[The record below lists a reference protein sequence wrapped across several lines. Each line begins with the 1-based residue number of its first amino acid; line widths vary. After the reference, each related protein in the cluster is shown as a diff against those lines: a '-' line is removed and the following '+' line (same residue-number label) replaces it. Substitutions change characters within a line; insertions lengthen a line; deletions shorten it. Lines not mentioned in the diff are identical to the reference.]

1 MTSPRTIT
9 VLGSTGSIGTQT
21 VDILSRHGERYV
33 VNFLTC
39 NTRVDDLAEQVRRI
53 RPRGVAIRE
62 EWAWKRFRELCPDFT
77 GPVLL
82 GEEGLCEAAA
92 HADNDVVMS
101 AMVGFSG
108 VVPTM
113 AAIRAGH
120 VIGLANKETL
130 VSAGDI
136 MTAAARAY
144 GATLI
149 AVDSEHSA
157 ILQCMVGERRADI
170 ETFIITAS
178 GGPFRSYDMESL
190 HGVTAAQALRHPNW
204 SMGAKI
210 TIDSATLMNKGF
222 EVIEAR
228 WLFDLPS
235 SRIDVVVHPQSIIH
249 SMVQFIDGSVKAQ
262 MGIPTMLVPI
272 QYALTYPARE
282 PLDIPRMDLASI
294 GALTFESAD
303 RERFP
308 CLQLAYD
315 VLDEG
320 GSAACIANAANEVA
334 VAAFLDGRIG
344 FMDIPACISTTLHHM
359 ERLAHPSLDDIVATD
374 AAARR
379 YATEHCS
386 RLQHR

>member
-1 MTSPRTIT
+1 
-9 VLGSTGSIGTQT
+9 
-21 VDILSRHGERYV
+21 
-33 VNFLTC
+33 VNVLTC

-53 RPRGVAIRE
+53 RPLAVAIRDE
-62 EWAWKRFRELCPDFT
+62 SAWKRFRELCPEFD
-77 GPVLL
+77 GEVLL
-82 GEEGLCEAAA
+82 GEEGLCAAA
-92 HADNDVVMS
+92 GDPSNDVVIS

-130 VSAGDI
+130 VSAGAV
-136 MTAAARAY
+136 MTAAAREH
-144 GATLI
+144 GATLV

-157 ILQCMVGERRADI
+157 ILQCMVGERVQDI
-170 ETFIITAS
+170 EKFIITAS
-178 GGPFRSYDMESL
+178 GGPFRAFSPEALQS
-190 HGVTAAQALRHPNW
+190 VTAAQALRHPNW

-222 EVIEAR
+222 EVIEAK

-235 SRIDVVVHPQSIIH
+235 SKIDVVVHPQSIIH
-249 SMVQFIDGSVKAQ
+249 SMVQFVDGSVKAQ

-272 QYALTYPARE
+272 QYALTYPSRYA
-282 PLDIPRMDLASI
+282 LDIPRMDLAAM
-294 GALTFESAD
+294 GTLTFEQAD
-303 RERFP
+303 RTRFR
-308 CLQLAYD
+308 CLQIAYD

-334 VAAFLDGRIG
+334 VAAFLDHRIG
-344 FMDIPACISTTLHHM
+344 FMDIPSCIETTLHHM
-359 ERLAHPSLDDIVATD
+359 ERADHPSLDDIVAID

-379 YATEHCS
+379 YATEHCTRLS
-386 RLQHR
+386 RAT

>member
-1 MTSPRTIT
+1 MSSARTISI
-9 VLGSTGSIGTQT
+9 LGSTGSIGTQT
-21 VDILSRHGERYV
+21 VDIVARQGDRFR

-39 NTRVDDLAEQVRRI
+39 NTRVDDLAEQVRRV

-62 EWAWKRFRELCPDFT
+62 EWAWKRFRELCPEFD
-77 GPVLL
+77 GLVLV
-82 GEEGLCEAAA
+82 GEEGLCAAA
-92 HADNDVVMS
+92 SDADNDVVMS

-130 VSAGDI
+130 VSAGAI
-136 MTAAARAY
+136 MTAAAQKY

-157 ILQCMVGERRADI
+157 ILQCMVGERTNDI
-170 ETFIITAS
+170 EKFIITAS
-178 GGPFRSYDMESL
+178 GGPFRTFSHEAL
-190 HGVTAAQALRHPNW
+190 GAVTAAQALKHPNW
-204 SMGAKI
+204 SMGSKI

-235 SRIDVVVHPQSIIH
+235 SKIDVVVHPQSIIH

-272 QYALTYPARE
+272 QYALTFPVRE
-282 PLDIPRMDLASI
+282 PLDIARMDLAAMGS
-294 GALTFESAD
+294 LTFEHAD
-303 RERFP
+303 RDRFP
-308 CLQLAYD
+308 CLQIAYD

-334 VAAFLDGRIG
+334 VAAFLGGRIG
-344 FMDIPACISTTLHHM
+344 FMDIPATIARTLEHM
-359 ERLAHPSLDDIVATD
+359 ERAAHPSLDDIVAID
-374 AAARR
+374 AAARI

-386 RLQHR
+386 RLLT